1 MSGVIDVA
9 VVGAGPAGLAAA
21 LAAGSLG
28 CEVTL
33 IDAGSGPGGQ
43 IHRQGLPFPGS
54 GQARRAAAEQLPPRL
69 ARIRQARQVRHL
81 AVTSVWQAARDH
93 DGLVTLWVA
102 GPEGCAETTVQ
113 VRAVVLATGAVELVL
128 PFPGWDLPGVTTA
141 GAAQALLKGQ
151 GVTVGRRVLVGG
163 SGPLL
168 LPVAAELAQ
177 AGVRVVA
184 VLEATPAHAALP
196 QAARLPAFPGKLRE
210 ATGYAAVLAR
220 HRVPLRTGYAV
231 VACQGTDRVERAVIA
246 RLDRDWRPLPGSRR
260 EETVDAVH
268 VSFGFSPALEL
279 PRALGCADVQHAS
292 RPTASVAC
300 DADLATSVEGVFA
313 AGEVTGVGGADVA
326 ELEGYLAGAS
336 AAHYLGRL
344 DPAAYAAHTRTLR
357 ARLENARRLAAQLD
371 EAYPLRPGWLEWPD
385 AGTVVCR
392 CEETHWPQIDAAVA
406 GGARDVRAVKEVT
419 RCGMGYCQGRVCGPA
434 LQYAVAAASGRS
446 LAEVGDLHTAR

>member
-21 LAAGSLG
+21 LTAGSLG

-43 IHRQGLPFPGS
+43 MYRPSLLFPGR

-69 ARIRQARQVRHL
+69 ARIQQVRQVRHL
-81 AVTSVWQAARDH
+81 AATSVRQAARDH
-93 DGLVTLWVA
+93 DGLVTLWVG
-102 GPEGCAETTVQ
+102 GPEGGAETTVQ
-113 VRAVVLATGAVELVL
+113 VRAVVLATGAAELVL

-168 LPVAAELAQ
+168 LPIAAGLAR
-177 AGVRVVA
+177 AGVRVA
-184 VLEATPAHAALP
+184 GVLEATTAPEARN
-196 QAARLPAFPGKLRE
+196 QATRLAAFPGQQDE
-210 ATGYAAVLAR
+210 AAGYAAVLAQ
-220 HRVPLRTGYAV
+220 HGVPLRTGYAV
-231 VACQGTDRVERAVIA
+231 VACQGTDRVKRAVIA
-246 RLDRDWRPLPGSRR
+246 RLDRDWRPLPGSLR

-268 VSFGFSPALEL
+268 VSFGLSPALEL

-292 RPTASVAC
+292 QPTAAVAC
-300 DADLATSVEGVFA
+300 DADLATSVAGVFA

-326 ELEGYLAGAS
+326 ELEGYLAGSS
-336 AAHYLGRL
+336 AARYLGRL
-344 DPAAYAAHTRTLR
+344 DPDAYAARTEPLR
-357 ARLENARRLAAQLD
+357 ARLENARRLAVRLG

-392 CEETHWPQIDAAVA
+392 CEETHWPEIGAAVA
-406 GGARDVRAVKEVT
+406 GGARDVRAVKGVT

-434 LQYAVAAASGRS
+434 LQYAVSAASGRS
-446 LAEVGDLHTAR
+446 LAEVGDLHTGR